1 MNKKNICLLIIAII
15 LYCAV
20 LYFTLLFRLN
30 VIIED
35 KHVYNEIMNAKQ
47 ETVHN
52 KVDKNLEN
60 K

>member
-35 KHVYNEIMNAKQ
+35 KHVYNEVMNSKQ

-52 KVDKNLEN
+52 IEN
-60 K
+60 KNVENK

>member
-35 KHVYNEIMNAKQ
+35 RHVYNEVMNEKQ

-52 KVDKNLEN
+52 IEN
-60 K
+60 KNVENK